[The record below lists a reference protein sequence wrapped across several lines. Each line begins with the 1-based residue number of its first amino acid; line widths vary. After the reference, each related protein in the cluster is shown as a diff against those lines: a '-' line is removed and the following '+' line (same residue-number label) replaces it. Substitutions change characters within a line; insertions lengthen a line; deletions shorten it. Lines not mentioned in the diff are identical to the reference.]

1 MQKRILEV
9 VDYDPQWV
17 ESYLEESLGIQQAL
31 KGLNIRMHHIGST
44 SVPGLMAKPVIDI
57 LIETSNV
64 SELDA
69 YDGVMEAIGY
79 LPRGEFGIPGRR
91 FYLKGLINRTHHIHA
106 FNFDTSDVVR
116 HIAFRD
122 YLIANQSVAAE
133 YGALKSELAVTCNND
148 NDTYC
153 DGKEEFVQ
161 HHERKALAWRACK
174 QGGSSEPHMRP
185 ACL

>member
-9 VDYDPQWV
+9 VDYDLQWV
-17 ESYLEESLGIQQAL
+17 ESYLEESLAIQQAL
-31 KGLNIRMHHIGST
+31 KGLNIRM
-44 SVPGLMAKPVIDI
+44 
-57 LIETSNV
+57 
-64 SELDA
+64 
-69 YDGVMEAIGY
+69 
-79 LPRGEFGIPGRR
+79 
-91 FYLKGLINRTHHIHA
+91 HHIHA

-116 HIAFRD
+116 HIDFRD

-148 NDTYC
+148 HDTYC

-174 QGGSSEPHMRP
+174 QGGSSEPHTRP
-185 ACL
+185 AGL